1 MSFSSEVKAE
11 LAKNISS
18 ARHCRI
24 AELSGMMSMV
34 ADVWYRNG
42 SLFKLCITT
51 ERSIIAKTM
60 AALIKVLFDI
70 RMECSVKRT
79 GSNSRI
85 YRMVLD
91 QQQEIER
98 MMQTLKKSEAKRS

>member
-60 AALIKVLFDI
+60 EQQPNLSDGVRSATGDRTDDADTEAL
-70 RMECSVKRT
+70 
-79 GSNSRI
+79 
-85 YRMVLD
+85 
-91 QQQEIER
+91 
-98 MMQTLKKSEAKRS
+98 A

>member
-70 RMECSVKRT
+70 REQQPNLPDGVRSATGDRT
-79 GSNSRI
+79 DDADTE
-85 YRMVLD
+85 VL
-91 QQQEIER
+91 
-98 MMQTLKKSEAKRS
+98 A

>member
-11 LAKNISS
+11 LAKNISN

-42 SLFKLCITT
+42 KIVQ
-51 ERSIIAKTM
+51 I
-60 AALIKVLFDI
+60 VHHD
-70 RMECSVKRT
+70 RT
-79 GSNSRI
+79 QYHCRDHGNFNETPFWNSYGMLGETNRQRQQNLSYGSR
-85 YRMVLD
+85 
-91 QQQEIER
+91 
-98 MMQTLKKSEAKRS
+98 

>member
-70 RMECSVKRT
+70 RMECSVKKNREQQPNLSDGVRSATGDRT
-79 GSNSRI
+79 
-85 YRMVLD
+85 D
-91 QQQEIER
+91 DAD
-98 MMQTLKKSEAKRS
+98 TEALA

>member
-70 RMECSVKRT
+70 INCRFGNRLHTDLMIPDHCNHWFFFLLEVAL
-79 GSNSRI
+79 I
-85 YRMVLD
+85 V
-91 QQQEIER
+91 
-98 MMQTLKKSEAKRS
+98 

>member
-42 SLFKLCITT
+42 SLFKTLYNDRTQYY
-51 ERSIIAKTM
+51 SKDDGSFDQGII
-60 AALIKVLFDI
+60 
-70 RMECSVKRT
+70 
-79 GSNSRI
+79 
-85 YRMVLD
+85 
-91 QQQEIER
+91 
-98 MMQTLKKSEAKRS
+98 

>member
-42 SLFKLCITT
+42 SLFN
-51 ERSIIAKTM
+51 
-60 AALIKVLFDI
+60 
-70 RMECSVKRT
+70 SV
-79 GSNSRI
+79 
-85 YRMVLD
+85 
-91 QQQEIER
+91 
-98 MMQTLKKSEAKRS
+98 

>member
-42 SLFKLCITT
+42 SLFKICITT

-79 GSNSRI
+79 AVARNAYQGGIQRTYFIINI
-85 YRMVLD
+85 CILD
-91 QQQEIER
+91 CQFV
-98 MMQTLKKSEAKRS
+98 AG